1 MEYTKGQMDCCI
13 YQGDLMFL
21 KQVLVKYTN
30 GLPYTI
36 NYRILTKQ
44 GQVKWVMERGR
55 YVLDADTGEEYYICT
70 IIPLEL
76 EQEDF
81 AYGNLVDYA
90 YIENAPISVERFLEQ
105 TLAYMDFHDRPA
117 VCQKLLQHCCETLQ
131 ASCGVVSIIHEG
143 SKKIEPLYYYDK
155 KNFPIDFI
163 LSNFYWEDIAPYF
176 TEDGFSLCTDLNN
189 VPSCD
194 MYSKCENT
202 LRSGITKTIVIKG
215 QRKYLLSILH
225 RDKVHTWTE
234 SEQDIVLQSSKLFS
248 LLLDEDF

>member
-1 MEYTKGQMDCCI
+1 
-13 YQGDLMFL
+13 
-21 KQVLVKYTN
+21 
-30 GLPYTI
+30 
-36 NYRILTKQ
+36 
-44 GQVKWVMERGR
+44 MERGR

-90 YIENAPISVERFLEQ
+90 YIENAPISVELFLEQ
-105 TLAYMDFHDRPA
+105 TLAYMDFKDSYA
-117 VCQKLLQHCCETLQ
+117 VCKKLLQHCCETLL

-163 LSNFYWEDIAPYF
+163 LSNFYWDDIAPYF

-189 VPSCD
+189 VPICD

-215 QRKYLLSILH
+215 QRKYL
-225 RDKVHTWTE
+225 
-234 SEQDIVLQSSKLFS
+234 
-248 LLLDEDF
+248 